1 MIGTHDPLSRLVLHI
16 ALLIWKSC
24 LESIYWVIFMNFKF
38 HDLSTFCLLDNWSQK
53 WVKLIL
59 YLVTCCACEN
69 EVMHITAMTCIHIV
83 EAKYQITVQVHF
95 QDNIPQILTFWNRI
109 MIFHMSFPDGKYLIM
124 CGKCTIFRYFRH
136 SHLCENLHLQFFNPF
151 FFKKMWW
158 ILTGVYQCRWF
169 FSHEDWICA
178 LSDHK
183 RQILGTRK
191 TDHCLRWNHHQ
202 LHNNFF
208 FEKNY
213 TKASR
218 VENVRLT
225 CGLNHTIGCKGG
237 FLFL

>member
-83 EAKYQITVQVHF
+83 EAKYQIIVQVHF

-109 MIFHMSFPDGKYLIM
+109 MIFHMSFRMSLMLYSVV
-124 CGKCTIFRYFRH
+124 FR
-136 SHLCENLHLQFFNPF
+136 SFF
-151 FFKKMWW
+151 
-158 ILTGVYQCRWF
+158 TDT
-169 FSHEDWICA
+169 ED
-178 LSDHK
+178 
-183 RQILGTRK
+183 
-191 TDHCLRWNHHQ
+191 
-202 LHNNFF
+202 
-208 FEKNY
+208 
-213 TKASR
+213 
-218 VENVRLT
+218 
-225 CGLNHTIGCKGG
+225 
-237 FLFL
+237 

>member
-95 QDNIPQILTFWNRI
+95 KDNIAQILTFWNI
-109 MIFHMSFPDGKYLIM
+109 ILIFHMSFPNGKCLIM

-169 FSHEDWICA
+169 FSSHCYSWRLDLCLVWPQKANIGHKENGS
-178 LSDHK
+178 LSSMK
-183 RQILGTRK
+183 SSPTAQQFFLRK
-191 TDHCLRWNHHQ
+191 KIIRKLLELKMLD
-202 LHNNFF
+202 LH
-208 FEKNY
+208 
-213 TKASR
+213 
-218 VENVRLT
+218 VVLT
-225 CGLNHTIGCKGG
+225 TQ
-237 FLFL
+237 

>member
-109 MIFHMSFPDGKYLIM
+109 MIFHMSFPDGKYFIM

-158 ILTGVYQCRWF
+158 ILTGVYQCWWF
-169 FSHEDWICA
+169 FFLMKIGSVPCLTTKGKYWA
-178 LSDHK
+178 QGK
-183 RQILGTRK
+183 RIIVFDEIITNCTTIFSSKKIIRK
-191 TDHCLRWNHHQ
+191 LLELKMLD
-202 LHNNFF
+202 LH
-208 FEKNY
+208 
-213 TKASR
+213 
-218 VENVRLT
+218 VVLT
-225 CGLNHTIGCKGG
+225 TQ
-237 FLFL
+237 

>member
-95 QDNIPQILTFWNRI
+95 QDNIPQSLTFRNRI
-109 MIFHMSFPDGKYLIM
+109 LIFHMLFHDGRYLIM
-124 CGKCTIFRYFRH
+124 CGKCTIFRYFRQFTFMWK
-136 SHLCENLHLQFFNPF
+136 SSFAIFQSLLLQEDVVNFDRCLS
-151 FFKKMWW
+151 MSM
-158 ILTGVYQCRWF
+158 IF

-208 FEKNY
+208 FEKKLY
-213 TKASR
+213 ESFSSWK
-218 VENVRLT
+218 
-225 CGLNHTIGCKGG
+225 C
-237 FLFL
+237 